1 MSRDYK
7 TPVRNNPKKT
17 ANPLIV
23 GLILGILLGL
33 LLAGGTIA
41 LFTSLLKPFEHPN
54 VSTVPSS
61 LQSKTTPSSAKP
73 IQGEAEQSDNPKLDF
88 YTILPQKTEMPS
100 SGPSSTGATKQPS
113 ISAGITPPTGT
124 ALTPTKQ
131 LAYLQVGAYKN
142 KDEANNI
149 KIRLALLGIEAK
161 IKTVTLPDGS
171 VWHRVRVGPISS
183 KEKVKA
189 LQKLLGKNNIHT
201 TVIKKTLSN

>member
-1 MSRDYK
+1 
-7 TPVRNNPKKT
+7 
-17 ANPLIV
+17 
-23 GLILGILLGL
+23 
-33 LLAGGTIA
+33 
-41 LFTSLLKPFEHPN
+41 
-54 VSTVPSS
+54 
-61 LQSKTTPSSAKP
+61 
-73 IQGEAEQSDNPKLDF
+73 
-88 YTILPQKTEMPS
+88 
-100 SGPSSTGATKQPS
+100 
-113 ISAGITPPTGT
+113 
-124 ALTPTKQ
+124 
-131 LAYLQVGAYKN
+131 YLQVGAYKN